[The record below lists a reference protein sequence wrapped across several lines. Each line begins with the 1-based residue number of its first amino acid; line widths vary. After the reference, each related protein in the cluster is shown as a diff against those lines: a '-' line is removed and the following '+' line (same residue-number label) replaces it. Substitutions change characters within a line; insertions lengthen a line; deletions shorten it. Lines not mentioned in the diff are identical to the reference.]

1 MIDIRNVQTPDG
13 RTIDWEINS
22 PEERLIDGSGL
33 TLFPGLIDP
42 HVHFR
47 TPGLEHKE
55 DWKTAAQ
62 AAIRGGI
69 TTVFDMPN
77 TLPPTITHA
86 RLKNKIELIE
96 KQLKDIGI
104 PLRYYLY
111 FGADKSHFQ
120 EIPKCKDEIIGIKI
134 FMGSS
139 TGDLVMDDDESL
151 EKAFKLAAELGL
163 VIAVHAEDEKSIEAA
178 KEKFKHSSLPSD
190 HSKIRS
196 PQAAYAATEKAIAI
210 AKKYR
215 TRLYLLHIST
225 KEELKI
231 IEQAKKEGYPIFA
244 ETTPHHL
251 FLTEKDYE
259 KWGNFVQVNPP
270 LRKKEDADALWE
282 AVRKGVID
290 TIGSDHAPH
299 TREEKKRPY
308 GKSPSGIP
316 GVETTLPLMLHA
328 ASKHWI
334 TLADIIRL
342 MKTRIE
348 EIFSLPPNDDIVLV
362 DLKRTKKIVDAELK
376 TKCGWSPYAGWE
388 LKGWPV
394 YTILKGK
401 VYETDNR

>member
-22 PEERLIDGSGL
+22 SEERLIDGSGL

-55 DWKTAAQ
+55 DWRTAAK
-62 AAIRGGI
+62 AALRGGI

-77 TLPPTITHA
+77 TLPPTITCE
-86 RLKNKIELIE
+86 RLRQKIEMIDQ
-96 KQLKDIGI
+96 QLEEANIA
-104 PLRYYLY
+104 LRYHLY
-111 FGADKSHFQ
+111 FGADKSHFN
-120 EIPKCKDEIIGIKI
+120 EIPKCKNAMAGIKV

-139 TGDLVMDDDESL
+139 TGELVMDDDKSL
-151 EKAFKLAAELGL
+151 HTAFKLAAENNL
-163 VIAVHAEDEKSIEAA
+163 VLAVHAEDEKSIAA
-178 KEKFKHSSLPSD
+178 EKEKYKNSTTSSD

-196 PQAAYAATEKAIAI
+196 PHAAYEATKKAIEL
-210 AKKYR
+210 AKTYR

-225 KEELKI
+225 KEELAL
-231 IEQAKKEGYPIFA
+231 IEQGKKEGLSIFA

-251 FLTEKDYE
+251 FLTDKAYE

-270 LRKKEDADALWE
+270 LRKTEDADALWE
-282 AVRKGVID
+282 AIRKGIID

-299 TREEKKRPY
+299 TREEKKQPY

-328 ASKHWI
+328 ASHNWI

-342 MKTRIE
+342 MKTRVE
-348 EIFSLPPNDDIVLV
+348 EIFFLEPNDDAVLI
-362 DLKRTKKIVDAELK
+362 DLNLVKKVSDAELR

-388 LKGWPV
+388 LKGWPI
-394 YTILKGK
+394 YTIIKGR
-401 VYETDNR
+401 VYETNNR